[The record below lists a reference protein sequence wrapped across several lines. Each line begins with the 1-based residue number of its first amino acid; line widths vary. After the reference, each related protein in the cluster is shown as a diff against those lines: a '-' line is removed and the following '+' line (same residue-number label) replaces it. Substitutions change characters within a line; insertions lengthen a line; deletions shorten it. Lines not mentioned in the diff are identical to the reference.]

1 MLISQAK
8 LFKNKRVIVLQ
19 EDRSFLYGILKEVE
33 ESIGSILLD
42 SGKRIK
48 AHVTM
53 IFPDRG
59 SDV

>member
-19 EDRSFLYGILKEVE
+19 EDRSFLYGVLKEVK
-33 ESIGSILLD
+33 ESMGSILLD
-42 SGKRIK
+42 SGKTIK

-59 SDV
+59 R